1 MALLEI
7 NNLKVYFDTP
17 AGVAHAVDE
26 VSFSIEKGDILGIVG
41 ESGCGKS
48 VTAMSI
54 PRLVPS
60 PPGRFVS
67 GSILFEGKELTTL
80 PKEEL
85 RRLRGTEIGVVFQDP
100 MTALSPLHKIGN
112 QLTEGLRLHS
122 KISKKDALIKAQEM
136 LKKCGLPERCIDAY
150 PFQLSGGQQQRAM
163 IAATLLLEPKLL
175 IADEPTTALDVTI
188 QRQILELMKNVKKEE
203 TAMLL
208 ITHNISIV
216 KELCNKLII
225 MYAGEIV
232 EAGSTDSIFSNPAHP
247 YTKALLAAM
256 PSSGSKGEKL
266 STIPGSV
273 PSPTSYPSG
282 CRFAP
287 RCRFSTPPCFEEHP
301 ELATSTL
308 NGENQLCRCI
318 KQQFSDEKT
327 RLSSSNLIEE
337 VPTTNNDAK
346 DEPILSVRSI
356 SKAFKQV
363 KAVNGV
369 TFDIKRGE
377 TFAIVGESGCGKTTL
392 SRIIAGLLPFD
403 QGGLHLN
410 GKTLTSKRTKQEHR
424 SIQMI
429 FQNPFS
435 SLNPRMSI
443 LDIITEGPL
452 SHKIITKKERE
463 NYALEMIKS
472 VGLPEDALHRYPN
485 EFSGG
490 QLQRISIARAIAMKP
505 EIIICD
511 EPVSAL
517 DVSVQAQVINLL
529 MELQQ
534 KLSITYIFITHDI
547 SLVKRIADKIAVMK
561 EGIFV
566 EQGTSDAI
574 FKLPQHPFTKQLI
587 SSTEHSQTTA

>member
-1 MALLEI
+1 MSLLEV
-7 NNLKVYFDTP
+7 NGLKVYFDTP

-26 VSFSIEKGDILGIVG
+26 VSFSVEKGDILGIVG

-54 PRLVPS
+54 PRLVPT
-60 PPGRFVS
+60 PPSRRVAGTISFD
-67 GSILFEGKELTTL
+67 GNELTTISN
-80 PKEEL
+80 EEL
-85 RRLRGTEIGVVFQDP
+85 RKLRGAEIGVVFQDP

-112 QLTEGLRLHS
+112 QLIEGLRLHQ
-122 KISKKDALIKAQEM
+122 KISKDEALGKAKIM
-136 LKKCGLPERCIDAY
+136 LEKCGLPERCLNAY

-163 IAATLLLEPKLL
+163 IASTLLLEPKLI

-188 QRQILELMKNVKKEE
+188 QRQILELMKNAKQEE

-232 EAGSTDSIFSNPAHP
+232 ESGTAEDIFSNPRHP
-247 YTKALLAAM
+247 YTKALLDAM
-256 PSSGSKGEKL
+256 PSSGAHGERL
-266 STIPGSV
+266 ATIPGVV
-273 PSPTSYPSG
+273 PSPTSYPEG

-287 RCRFSTPPCFEEHP
+287 RCRFATDACSQSHP
-301 ELATSTL
+301 ALEAFSSS
-308 NGENQLCRCI
+308 NASHLCRCSQTI
-318 KQQFSDEKT
+318 CSADKT
-327 RLSSSNLIEE
+327 RLSSKATDAQASDEKSNTE
-337 VPTTNNDAK
+337 
-346 DEPILSVRSI
+346 EPILSVRSI
-356 SKAFKQV
+356 SKSFKHV
-363 KAVNGV
+363 KAVNDV
-369 TFDIKRGE
+369 TFDVKRGE

-392 SRIIAGLLPFD
+392 SRVIAGLLPPD
-403 QGGLHLN
+403 NGALYLN
-410 GKTLTSKRTKQEHR
+410 NIALSPKRSKEEHR
-424 SIQMI
+424 AIQMI

-443 LDIITEGPL
+443 MNILTEGPL
-452 SHKIITKKERE
+452 AHKLITKSNRE
-463 NYALEMIKS
+463 EYALDLLRA

-529 MELQQ
+529 MELQAARN
-534 KLSITYIFITHDI
+534 ITYIFITHDI
-547 SLVKRIADKIAVMK
+547 SLVKRIVDQVAVMK
-561 EGIFV
+561 DGFIV
-566 EQGTSDAI
+566 EQGATETI
-574 FKLPQHPFTKQLI
+574 FAHPQHEFSKQLLMM
-587 SSTEHSQTTA
+587 